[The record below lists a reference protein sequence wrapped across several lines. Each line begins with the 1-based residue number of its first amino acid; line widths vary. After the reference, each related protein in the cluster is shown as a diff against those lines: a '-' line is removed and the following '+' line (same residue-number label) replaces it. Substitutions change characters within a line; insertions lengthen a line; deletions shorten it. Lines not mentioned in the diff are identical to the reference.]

1 MTEKNTEFK
10 AATLDTWAKAA
21 AKSAPGGNVE
31 ALNWV
36 TPDGI
41 AVKPLYTA
49 EDTANLAYTNTLP
62 GFEPYLRGPQ
72 ATMYAVRPWTIRQYA
87 GFSTAEESNA
97 FYRKALAA
105 GGQGVSVAF
114 DLATHRGYD
123 SDHPRVTGDVGK
135 AGVAIDSVE
144 DMKILFD
151 QIPLD
156 KVSVSMTMN
165 GAVLPVLA
173 GYVVAAEEQG
183 VSQDQ
188 LSGTIQNDILKEF
201 MVRNTYIY
209 PPAPSMRI
217 IGDIIEYTA
226 KNMPKFNSISI
237 SGYHMQEAGANQAL
251 ELAFT
256 LADGKEYVKT
266 AIAKGMDV
274 DEFAGR
280 LSFFWAIGM
289 NFYLEVAKMRAARL
303 LWCRIMKGFD
313 AKNPKSLMLRTHCQ
327 TSGWSLTEQ
336 DPYNNV
342 VRTTIEAMAAVFGGT
357 QSLHTN
363 SFDEAIALPTEFSS
377 RIARNTQLIIQEE
390 THITNVIDPWAGSYM
405 MEKLTQ
411 DMADAAW
418 AIIEEVEGMGGMV
431 KAVDSGWAKL
441 KIEAAAADK
450 QARIDSGQDV
460 IVGVNKY
467 KLKTEDVI
475 EARDIDNVA
484 VRESQIARLNSIKQK
499 RDAALVNAALDAIT
513 SAAESNTG
521 NLLDLSIKAIRL
533 RATVGEVS
541 DAMEK
546 AFGRHR
552 ADTQKVSGVY
562 AAAYD
567 AAGGD
572 TMEYWEQLKKDIA
585 AFAEAQGR
593 RPRVMISKL
602 GQDGHDRGAKVVA
615 TAFADLGFDVDMG
628 PLFQTPEECARQAIE
643 NDVHAVGVST
653 LAAGHKTLVP
663 AIIAELKKQGADDIV
678 VFVGGVIPRQDYD
691 FLNAAGV
698 KGIFGPGTPVPV
710 SAREVLNQIQKALG

>member
-1 MTEKNTEFK
+1 MTNKSNEFQS
-10 AATLDTWAKAA
+10 ADLDAWAKAA
-21 AKSAPGGNVE
+21 VKSAPGGDVN
-31 ALNWV
+31 ALNWQ

-41 AVKPLYTA
+41 SVKPLYTA
-49 EDTANLAYTNTLP
+49 EDTASLPYTNTLP

-173 GYVVAAEEQG
+173 GYVIAAEEQG

-209 PPAPSMRI
+209 PPEPSMRI

-274 DEFAGR
+274 DDFAGR

-303 LWCRIMKGFD
+303 LWCRIMKGFN
-313 AKNPKSLMLRTHCQ
+313 AKKPKSLMLRTHCQ

-390 THITNVIDPWAGSYM
+390 THIPNVIDPWAGSYM

-418 AIIEEVEGMGGMV
+418 AIIEEVEGMGGMT

-441 KIEAAAADK
+441 KIEAAAAQK
-450 QARIDSGQDV
+450 QARIDSGKDV

-467 KLKTEDVI
+467 KLKTEDAI

-484 VRESQIARLNSIKQK
+484 VRDSQIVRLNVIKEK
-499 RDAALVNAALDAIT
+499 RDAAQVQQTLAAIENAAAT
-513 SAAESNTG
+513 GTG
-521 NLLDLSIKAIRL
+521 NLLDLTIKAVRV
-533 RATVGEVS
+533 RATVGEIS

-546 AFGRHR
+546 SFGRHR
-552 ADTQKVSGVY
+552 ADTQKVTGVY

-567 AAGGD
+567 SAEGWD
-572 TMEYWEQLKKDIA
+572 QLKKEIA
-585 AFAEAQGR
+585 DFATDQGR

-691 FLNAAGV
+691 MLYEAGV
-698 KGIFGPGTPVPV
+698 KGIYGPGTPIPA
-710 SAREVLNQIQKALG
+710 SAKDVLEQIKMALKA